1 MGPVD
6 SVSVLALSDWAA
18 VADIVAQDIVA
29 ASGVAASG
37 VAGSVAVD
45 TVADSVAVPVV
56 VALSIVIR
64 RFYLQLNSYY
74 A

>member
-6 SVSVLALSDWAA
+6 SVSVLALPDWAVA
-18 VADIVAQDIVA
+18 ADIVA
-29 ASGVAASG
+29 GVAAYIVVG
-37 VAGSVAVD
+37 VAAYI
-45 TVADSVAVPVV
+45 VADVAGVAAVGVPVV
-56 VALSIVIR
+56 GSIVIH

>member
-6 SVSVLALSDWAA
+6 SVSVLALPDWAVVA
-18 VADIVAQDIVA
+18 VIVAEDIVVGVAAYIVVGVAEDIVA
-29 ASGVAASG
+29 G
-37 VAGSVAVD
+37 
-45 TVADSVAVPVV
+45 VAVPVV